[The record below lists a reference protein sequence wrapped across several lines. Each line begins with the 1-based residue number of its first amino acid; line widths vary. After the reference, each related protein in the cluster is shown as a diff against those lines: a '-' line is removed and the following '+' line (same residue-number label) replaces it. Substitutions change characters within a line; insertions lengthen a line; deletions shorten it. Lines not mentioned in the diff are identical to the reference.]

1 MTEENDVPN
10 EKLVSPASRLARMDL
25 SLSAQIEGLLFVAPG
40 PVTAAQ
46 LAAALD
52 IPTPDAEKGLDD
64 LSSEYLANQTN
75 RGLRLERLHGRYQLT
90 SAPETASAIER
101 FLGLEITGRL
111 SRASLEVLAIIAY
124 KQPTTR
130 PQIEAIRGVSS
141 DAVVKSL
148 VSKGLIM
155 EVGRAEAVGRPI
167 LYSTTPE
174 FLQYFGLGDVDDLPQ
189 MEHLVEKQA

>member
-1 MTEENDVPN
+1 MTEENDVPKEN
-10 EKLVSPASRLARMDL
+10 SLSSASGLTRMDL
-25 SLSAQIEGLLFVAPG
+25 SLAAQIEGLLFVAPG

-64 LSSEYLANQTN
+64 LTAEYSENQTN
-75 RGLRLERLHGRYQLT
+75 RGIRLERLHGRYQLT

-148 VSKGLIM
+148 VSKGLVM

-174 FLQYFGLGDVDDLPQ
+174 FLQYFGLGDVDDLPP
-189 MEHLVEKQA
+189 MEPLVEMQA